1 MTDPGRGAA
10 SPALVAPVTVAH
22 PVVPTRRAEPA
33 VERFAGRA
41 MASPISLTVVAGSA
55 GSARSVAASAWSA
68 VMDEFALSEDAM
80 SRFRDESEVTEL
92 NRAALLGMPMAVG
105 RRLAIAASTS
115 DRAHRLTGGRFDP
128 RVIGQLD
135 DWGYRGATLGTPV
148 SRDAVGSPDR
158 IVERLDRERIRL
170 GHPIDLGGIGKGLA
184 VRWAAARVR
193 RAGVSRFLLDAGGDI
208 AARGPGPDGGPW
220 MVGVEDPAGGPDP
233 LAVIALEDG
242 AVATSSIRRL
252 RWMVD
257 EKPRHHLVDPATGEP
272 ADGDL
277 LAVTVV
283 GPDPAWAEVWT
294 KALFIGGRRRIAE
307 EARSRGLAAWW
318 VAVDGTLEMTP
329 AARAMTRW
337 VASEA

>member
-1 MTDPGRGAA
+1 
-10 SPALVAPVTVAH
+10 
-22 PVVPTRRAEPA
+22 
-33 VERFAGRA
+33 
-41 MASPISLTVVAGSA
+41 
-55 GSARSVAASAWSA
+55 
-68 VMDEFALSEDAM
+68 MDEFAQSEDAM
-80 SRFRDESEVTEL
+80 SRFRDGSEVTEL
-92 NRAALLGMPMAVG
+92 NRAALIGIPMAVG
-105 RRLAIAASTS
+105 RRLATAASMS

-128 RVIGQLD
+128 RVIGLLD
-135 DWGYRGATLGTPV
+135 DWGYRGAPLGPPLGRPG

-170 GHPIDLGGIGKGLA
+170 AHPIDLGGIGKGLA

-208 AARGPGPDGGPW
+208 AAQGPGPEGGPW

-233 LAVIALEDG
+233 LAVVALSDG
-242 AVATSSIRRL
+242 AIATSSIRRL
-252 RWMVD
+252 RWMVGD
-257 EKPRHHLVDPATGEP
+257 KPRHHLVDPATGEP

-277 LAVTVV
+277 LAVTVS
-283 GPDPAWAEVWT
+283 GPDPAWAEVWA